1 MVRAGG
7 HLVDH
12 QGAEAQLRDQARGAN
27 TANQVL
33 ELARQ
38 AGLPLADAVAGKA
51 RATALDVLDGE
62 TRVEVLIFDRQG
74 ALVGRADA

>member
-1 MVRAGG
+1 M
-7 HLVDH
+7 
-12 QGAEAQLRDQARGAN
+12 
-27 TANQVL
+27 L

-38 AGLPLADAVAGKA
+38 AVLPLADALAQKA

-74 ALVGRADA
+74 TLVGRADG